1 MSLEWKNGKASP
13 IAFKIFFSKNKLKIN
28 KFYFEPSAS
37 YVIK

>member
-1 MSLEWKNGKASP
+1 MEKWKGES
-13 IAFKIFFSKNKLKIN
+13 IAFKEFFKNKLKIN